1 MLLEGRTQPRTTK
14 RFLLQ
19 LSAVHDPR
27 LEELAFG
34 ENLSPRGAQVATQRS
49 WEPGCHVEVTSHTG
63 ESRGRARVVYCSAIG
78 DRRFIVGLNFMT
90 QTNSSE
96 AAEKVF

>member
-1 MLLEGRTQPRTTK
+1 MPLEGRTQPRTTK

-27 LEELAFG
+27 LEELTFG
-34 ENLSPRGAQVATQRS
+34 ENLSPCGARVATQRP

-63 ESRGRARVVYCSAIG
+63 ESKGRARVVYCSAVG

-90 QTNSSE
+90 QTGRFE
-96 AAEKVF
+96 ATEKVL